1 MYDYFLTLEREVEF
15 IWPARL
21 APAKALFLFA
31 RYTPFLDQIGVVI
44 ADRESGHPFLF

>member
-21 APAKALFLFA
+21 TPAKVLFLFA
-31 RYTPFLDQIGVVI
+31 RYTPFLD
-44 ADRESGHPFLF
+44 